1 MASALLHPG
10 MGKLLEIVLAILLP
24 PVAVL
29 VKDGLGGSLLLNCLL
44 CLLLWL
50 PAQVHAVYVVA
61 VE

>member
-1 MASALLHPG
+1 
-10 MGKLLEIVLAILLP
+10 MGKILEIILAILLP

-29 VKDGLGGSLLLNCLL
+29 IKDGVGGSLLLNCLL